1 MLERESLQKK
11 PEING
16 DRRGDK
22 NDGGCP
28 VNGRKLG
35 NSPRCFFKAGKSV

>member
-1 MLERESLQKK
+1 MLEHDLLQQ

-22 NDGGCP
+22 NDDGCP

-35 NSPRCFFKAGKSV
+35 NSPRSFFKEGKAV